1 MTFDHCLQVGHDLAG
16 MRAFGQRIDHR
27 HGGMLGKGQQ
37 HVVRETADGDGID
50 ITRQHA
56 RGVLDAL
63 TAADL
68 HILCR
73 EHQRRTAKLAD
84 PDLEGNAGTRRRLL
98 KDHRHRL
105 SGKRPW
111 PVLAGLQRRFHLSRM
126 IEHGLQRVGAVIAY
140 IQKMS
145 HPTRPRRRPSGRVP
159 ARKSQLPARFPL
171 H

>member
-1 MTFDHCLQVGHDLAG
+1 
-16 MRAFGQRIDHR
+16 
-27 HGGMLGKGQQ
+27 MLGKGQQ